1 MATCIKRGWSSMSL
15 LLIIQNPA
23 GQSGKELSLNGVSMT
38 NSTSLQTLSMI
49 TSLNEK
55 QFLNT
60 IVI

>member
-1 MATCIKRGWSSMSL
+1 MSL
-15 LLIIQNPA
+15 LLINPA
-23 GQSGKELSLNGVSMT
+23 GRSGKELSLNGVSMT

-55 QFLNT
+55 RFLNT

>member
-1 MATCIKRGWSSMSL
+1 MSL

-23 GQSGKELSLNGVSMT
+23 GQSGKELSLNDVSMT